1 MPLMD
6 LLFKILAG
14 VMLGISKT
22 NREFLKKAGIFWASN
37 IANSKIELERYE
49 IIWGR
54 ELFLKDI
61 KTEIPYL
68 ANDFTENLWKEKIK
82 PLINL

>member
-1 MPLMD
+1 MIPID
-6 LLFKILAG
+6 LLRFGLIHAKN
-14 VMLGISKT
+14 VSNNNK
-22 NREFLKKAGIFWASN
+22 EFLKKAGIFWALYV
-37 IANSKIELERYE
+37 ANNKIELERYK
-49 IIWGR
+49 ITGGR

-82 PLINL
+82 PKL